1 MLRVSASAQIERL
14 SELGPSVASYPSKLV
29 KDLIIQEEALM
40 KKFSMVLILAILA
53 ISSINSAAYA
63 DTDPFPG
70 VANGGEIPGTRVSSA
85 PGQSQSDWEATDAY
99 KNRPVCGAGSGS
111 GIEVNATTHVY
122 SIYCVK
128 TWQPQANIDAM
139 AAYRAQV
146 AAGQADALA
155 QSQAWNAANPGHQK
169 CFPWGPFTDPNGGT
183 SSGGVCANPVEP
195 GPGATVPSQS
205 TDGVVGPANAPA
217 GSVSST
223 PAVIPTND
231 TSITGN
237 GSPYTKILAGQHS
250 TAECP
255 VGFQA
260 ANGIIVAIGTGT
272 FTECWPDLAWK
283 ANQLGG
289 TYWEQ
294 FKASGGTYDV
304 TAIIDA
310 LGMIAN
316 YKSQAKA
323 VAQTAADLTP
333 GVQRCSTWSVYG
345 QTGQECAYTGI
356 TPIGTN
362 SASDS
367 RTATS
372 GTDTAT
378 VSTTPALDTTTAQS
392 LSVTNLETSTASVSL
407 IPVAAPVPAAVA
419 ESSTATTSQS
429 LDTKVAMGISADS
442 GEQVPVSADL
452 YAKQL
457 KGKIIL
463 TVNANVESQALTITA
478 TKKGGKTINI
488 TFVTN
493 SEGDRTISTKNNL
506 SGYTLILKSGDQV
519 LDKVVLKK

>member
-1 MLRVSASAQIERL
+1 MLN
-14 SELGPSVASYPSKLV
+14 
-29 KDLIIQEEALM
+29 QEEALM
-40 KKFSMVLILAILA
+40 KKFSKVLIVAILA
-53 ISSINSAAYA
+53 SASINSAAFA

-70 VANGGEIPGTRVSSA
+70 VASGGEIPGTRVA
-85 PGQSQSDWEATDAY
+85 GQPGITC
-99 KNRPVCGAGSGS
+99 PAGSGS
-111 GIEVNATTHVY
+111 GIESNATTHEEF
-122 SIYCVK
+122 SYCVK

-146 AAGQADALA
+146 AAAQADALA

-195 GPGATVPSQS
+195 GPGTTVPSQS
-205 TDGVVGPANAPA
+205 TDGVVGPTTAPA
-217 GSVSST
+217 GSASST

-283 ANQLGG
+283 ANRLGG

-304 TAIIDA
+304 SAVIDA
-310 LGMIAN
+310 LGVIAN
-316 YKSQAKA
+316 YKTQAKA

-345 QTGQECAYTGI
+345 QTGQECAYTGV
-356 TPIGTN
+356 TPTGTA
-362 SASDS
+362 SPSDS

-378 VSTTPALDTTTAQS
+378 VTTTPALDTSTAQS
-392 LSVTNLETSTASVSL
+392 LSVTNLETTTASVTL
-407 IPVAAPVPAAVA
+407 VPVVVAAVPVAVV
-419 ESSTATTSQS
+419 ETATTTTSQS
-429 LDTKVAMGISADS
+429 INAKVAMGVSADS
-442 GEQVPVSADL
+442 GEQVAVAADL
-452 YAKQL
+452 SAKPL
-457 KGKIIL
+457 KGKFVL
-463 TVNANVESQALTITA
+463 TVNANVESQQLTITA
-478 TKKGGKTINI
+478 TKKGGKTITI
-488 TFVTN
+488 AFITN

-506 SGYTLILKSGDQV
+506 SGYTLTLKSGAQV
-519 LDKVVLKK
+519 LDTFVLKK